1 MNMNARSADGD
12 VKLALMET
20 HVMFVFLDTQSLNME
35 NVSMNAQE
43 KTTSKTQQLE
53 NAINVLKDAQDAC
66 LVQKRRDQSASIVL
80 RHSSLLQITNVS
92 DNAMKLVLLI
102 KKDFVNL
109 NVTTDGEEIKVLEK
123 RMFVTDAN
131 LLTVRNAS
139 SEKEEGSE
147 LTMNNALIVMRTIT

>member
-66 LVQKRRDQSASIVL
+66 LV
-80 RHSSLLQITNVS
+80 
-92 DNAMKLVLLI
+92 
-102 KKDFVNL
+102 
-109 NVTTDGEEIKVLEK
+109 
-123 RMFVTDAN
+123 
-131 LLTVRNAS
+131 
-139 SEKEEGSE
+139 
-147 LTMNNALIVMRTIT
+147 

>member
-1 MNMNARSADGD
+1 
-12 VKLALMET
+12 
-20 HVMFVFLDTQSLNME
+20 
-35 NVSMNAQE
+35 
-43 KTTSKTQQLE
+43 
-53 NAINVLKDAQDAC
+53 
-66 LVQKRRDQSASIVL
+66 
-80 RHSSLLQITNVS
+80 
-92 DNAMKLVLLI
+92 MKLVLLI

-147 LTMNNALIVMRTIT
+147 LTMNNALIVMRTITWDMILIPFLQAFVFLTLNVMVISVHKDSQTKTVMNSGNAQNVLDIGITQT

>member
-1 MNMNARSADGD
+1 M
-12 VKLALMET
+12 
-20 HVMFVFLDTQSLNME
+20 
-35 NVSMNAQE
+35 
-43 KTTSKTQQLE
+43 
-53 NAINVLKDAQDAC
+53 
-66 LVQKRRDQSASIVL
+66 L